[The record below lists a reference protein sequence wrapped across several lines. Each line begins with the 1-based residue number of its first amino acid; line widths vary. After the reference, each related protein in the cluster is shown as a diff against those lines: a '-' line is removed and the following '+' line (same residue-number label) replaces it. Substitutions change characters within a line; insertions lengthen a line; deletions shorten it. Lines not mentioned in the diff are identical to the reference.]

1 MNKQDI
7 IKAVIAFV
15 RRHRLLCFGAV
26 IMIGVLV
33 LFFSSQQHEVTLV
46 AEPTKQ
52 VKTQQDSLTSRS
64 TATQSEK
71 ITVDL
76 TGAVKH
82 QGVYTLAHNSRLQDL
97 LELAGG
103 LTQRAQLRAINRAV
117 ILQDQAKV
125 YIPYRGEKVTPA
137 PNSALATSA
146 ASSSPIS
153 STETTNNSAEIAS
166 NKVNLN
172 TASLTDLQ
180 KLTGIGPKKAE
191 QIIAYR
197 TQNGGF
203 KTIEDLTK
211 VSGIGEKTF
220 AALKDQ
226 LAI

>member
-7 IKAVIAFV
+7 ITAVIAFV
-15 RRHRLLCFGAV
+15 KRHRLLCLGAV
-26 IMIGVLV
+26 TMIGVLII
-33 LFFSSQQHEVTLV
+33 FFSSQQHEVTLV

-52 VKTQQDSLTSRS
+52 VKPQQDSATRRS

-82 QGVYTLAHNSRLQDL
+82 QGVYTLARNSRLQDL
-97 LELAGG
+97 LEFAGG

-117 ILQDQAKV
+117 VLQDQAKV

-146 ASSSPIS
+146 PSSSPTS
-153 STETTNNSAEIAS
+153 SAATPNNSAETAS

-172 TASLTDLQ
+172 TASVTDLQ

-203 KTIEDLTK
+203 KAIEDLTK